1 MNKINGMQKIKT
13 LPYNTVNQLDAIEK
27 RFCVKFEKLE
37 QKKMDGE
44 ISDIL
49 ISLVLMK
56 QKSIFQDIPSNEVPH
71 LCLIINKKI
80 SSQFSY
86 TVSDDRVVLFI
97 ALLTENP
104 GLAIMY
110 LWYLQYYCKKKN
122 IQDVDL
128 TIFARDIFPR
138 GFPSKK
144 DLEKLWDK
152 QKIDNANEGFSDNL
166 LDYRSAGQSIQIK
179 INNNN
184 NNN

>member
-1 MNKINGMQKIKT
+1 MNKINGMQKRKP
-13 LPYNTVNQLDAIEK
+13 LPYNTVNQVDSIEK

-44 ISDIL
+44 ITDIL
-49 ISLVLMK
+49 ISLVLMN
-56 QKSIFQDIPSNEVPH
+56 QKSIFKDIPSNEVPH
-71 LCLIINKKI
+71 LCQIINKKI
-80 SSQFSY
+80 SSQFTY
-86 TVSDDRVVLFI
+86 TMSDDRVVLFI

-104 GLAIMY
+104 GPAMMY
-110 LWYLQYYCKKKN
+110 LWYLQYYCKKKKIN
-122 IQDVDL
+122 DIDL

-152 QKIDNANEGFSDNL
+152 QKIDNENEGFSDNL

-179 INNNN
+179 NK
-184 NNN
+184 